1 MKRMICIAAMMF
13 VGGLA
18 LAGPN
23 PQPVTKE
30 DFAKVCPLDI
40 AGASAASSP
49 TDDGVAVSFSTTVE
63 SWLPELK
70 TRVEKLSE
78 LLNRAMTQ
86 SLTGANRPAVPFTST
101 FEATKDG
108 ARLVLKPKQAS
119 DLEKLQVNVSGKIGS
134 MNAQKTCHLLANIN

>member
-1 MKRMICIAAMMF
+1 MKSTICVTAMIFA
-13 VGGLA
+13 GGLA

-23 PQPVTKE
+23 PAPVTKE
-30 DFAKVCPLDI
+30 DFAKVCPLDL

-49 TDDGVAVSFSTTVE
+49 TADGVAVTFSTTVA
-63 SWLPELK
+63 SSIPDMK
-70 TRVEKLSE
+70 SRVEKLSE

-86 SLTGANRPAVPFTST
+86 SLPAANRPAVPFVSS

-108 ARLVLKPKQAS
+108 ARLILKPKPGG
-119 DLEKLQVNVSGKIGS
+119 DLEKLQVNIAGKIGS

>member
-1 MKRMICIAAMMF
+1 MKRIICVTAMMF
-13 VGGLA
+13 VGSLA
-18 LAGPN
+18 FAGPN

-30 DFAKVCPLDI
+30 DFAKVCPLDL

-49 TDDGVAVSFSTTVE
+49 TADGVAVTFSTTVA

-70 TRVEKLSE
+70 TRVEKLSD

-86 SLTGANRPAVPFTST
+86 SLTGANRPAVPFVST

-108 ARLVLKPKQAS
+108 ARLVLKPKPGG
-119 DLEKLQVNVSGKIGS
+119 DLEKLQVNIAGKIGS
-134 MNAQKTCHLLANIN
+134 MNAQKTCSLLANIN